1 MSLYNRDKR
10 AEEILGSKGRIRVL
24 EVLTESGELN
34 ISEVSRRTGLNYTS
48 VERHL
53 MKLKNMGLLNEKRYG
68 KIRIFEVT
76 FRSFHVGFEKS
87 AIFGWGQLVIVPS
100 DHKYRGLDGTEPFH
114 DIKIVAGPKISGSH
128 FRAAF
133 GTGNNSLP

>member
-48 VERHL
+48 VARHL
-53 MKLKNMGLLNEKRYG
+53 TKLKDMGLLNEKRYG

-76 FRSFHVGFEKS
+76 FRNFSVGFER
-87 AIFGWGQLVIVPS
+87 GRPVQLN
-100 DHKYRGLDGTEPFH
+100 
-114 DIKIVAGPKISGSH
+114 IS
-128 FRAAF
+128 
-133 GTGNNSLP
+133 

>member
-53 MKLKNMGLLNEKRYG
+53 M
-68 KIRIFEVT
+68 
-76 FRSFHVGFEKS
+76 
-87 AIFGWGQLVIVPS
+87 
-100 DHKYRGLDGTEPFH
+100 
-114 DIKIVAGPKISGSH
+114 
-128 FRAAF
+128 
-133 GTGNNSLP
+133 

>member
-53 MKLKNMGLLNEKRYG
+53 MKLKEMGLLNEKRYG

-76 FRSFHVGFEKS
+76 FRSFTASFV
-87 AIFGWGQLVIVPS
+87 
-100 DHKYRGLDGTEPFH
+100 RGRPVNL
-114 DIKIVAGPKISGSH
+114 II
-128 FRAAF
+128 
-133 GTGNNSLP
+133 N

>member
-53 MKLKNMGLLNEKRYG
+53 MKLKGLGLLKEKRYG

-76 FRSFHVGFEKS
+76 FRSFTASFE
-87 AIFGWGQLVIVPS
+87 
-100 DHKYRGLDGTEPFH
+100 RGRPVN
-114 DIKIVAGPKISGSH
+114 III
-128 FRAAF
+128 
-133 GTGNNSLP
+133 N